1 MRIAKYVIYDILRNR
16 FVLVYTVFLL
26 IITLSLFSLD
36 SDPGKAMLSVLNIV
50 LLAVPLIS
58 IVFTTGRRDSF
69 TPTRAQQARKTLKSN
84 AVWQHQKSARARTC
98 RMVGRRAANVGL
110 L

>member
-1 MRIAKYVIYDILRNR
+1 MSAR
-16 FVLVYTVFLL
+16 FGVRHRVVM
-26 IITLSLFSLD
+26 D
-36 SDPGKAMLSVLNIV
+36 ESDPQTTADARGPWGGNPTRRDA
-50 LLAVPLIS
+50 IS